1 VVGILPPQ
9 VISIFLSLL
18 KGRPVVGDMVSPQ
31 IPLVLHLLLADLAGE
46 LPAHRVHVEDV
57 LLQVELV
64 AEHPLAVL
72 AHPRLS
78 ALPRGSQQGRHLLWP
93 EERGHLV
100 GGRDSVHVEKVQRRG
115 R

>member
-1 VVGILPPQ
+1 MTSFFVEKTPQ
-9 VISIFLSLL
+9 GENLL
-18 KGRPVVGDMVSPQ
+18 LLQGSSMVGDMVSPQ
-31 IPLVLHLLLADLAGE
+31 VPLVLHLLLADLAGE

-78 ALPRGSQQGRHLLWP
+78 ALPRGSQQGRHLP
-93 EERGHLV
+93 RETVKDMKG
-100 GGRDSVHVEKVQRRG
+100 Q
-115 R
+115 